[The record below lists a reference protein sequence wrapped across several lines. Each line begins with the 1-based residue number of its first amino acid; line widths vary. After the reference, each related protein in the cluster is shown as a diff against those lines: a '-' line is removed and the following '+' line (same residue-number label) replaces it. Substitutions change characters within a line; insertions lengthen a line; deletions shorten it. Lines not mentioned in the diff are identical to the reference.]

1 MQLTEHR
8 LIVSA
13 TAACNCFN
21 STLARRNENYL
32 KSNTC
37 FVVVL
42 CKFSSPM
49 FPPPCDYRILYGS
62 RAYASHSHLICSINS
77 MFPRYFSLLGY
88 QIRTRYVV
96 TACSICTGIF
106 VTRPAFVALHEAT
119 KVPRPPHASLVLGNW
134 EGVDAEGE
142 RVWLRFNRWSF
153 ASLEVG
159 GERTRGPVSFTDA

>member
-1 MQLTEHR
+1 
-8 LIVSA
+8 
-13 TAACNCFN
+13 
-21 STLARRNENYL
+21 
-32 KSNTC
+32 
-37 FVVVL
+37 
-42 CKFSSPM
+42 
-49 FPPPCDYRILYGS
+49 
-62 RAYASHSHLICSINS
+62 
-77 MFPRYFSLLGY
+77 MFPRYFSLLGF

-106 VTRPAFVALHEAT
+106 VTKPAFVALHEAT

-159 GERTRGPVSFTDA
+159 GERTRGPVSFTDAEFRIGPLPLPFLKDGPATFVTVEEWPTAEKPDDMCVAGMRLRRAFSIV